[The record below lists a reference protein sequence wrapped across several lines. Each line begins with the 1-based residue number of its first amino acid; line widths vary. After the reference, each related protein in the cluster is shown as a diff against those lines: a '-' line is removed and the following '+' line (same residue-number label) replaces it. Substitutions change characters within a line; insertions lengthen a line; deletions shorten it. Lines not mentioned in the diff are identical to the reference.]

1 MSEVVGRQPEWS
13 QCIGAPQIGAWGGHS
28 VADERWKLPCRGLV
42 MEAASSYVGGR
53 NEADSMATAR
63 VEEGTKQ
70 PDVGSSEKQ
79 AEVAG

>member
-1 MSEVVGRQPEWS
+1 MVGRQPERS
-13 QCIGAPQIGAWGGHS
+13 LCIGAPCIGAWGGHS
-28 VADERWKLPCRGLV
+28 VADERWKLSCRGPV
-42 MEAASSYVGGR
+42 MEAASSSVGGR

-63 VEEGTKQ
+63 MEEGTKQ